1 MQVGDRSSTSA
12 PQFLT
17 GVLMAVL
24 GTAFL
29 VVGSS
34 QAQTSVEHNRIPA
47 RLEALFNNSKL
58 HFELKSNH
66 YDHALVAMM
75 RTEDIDRIEETT
87 GMTALGLAAKDESAD
102 AFDMVEPL
110 VLKYGAD
117 LKLADAN
124 GYTALHYA
132 SAAGNLAVV
141 KFLANFGARVEV
153 EKEEE
158 KEKDKRGKGHRI
170 TPLYMAYKY
179 DRPRVAEFLR
189 MRGAIEIDP
198 DVRAHL
204 KLTHS
209 MSAIAGQIEETLDQL
224 SRTAEQVDRLHRNKS
239 QQPARAPATLRPE
252 AQSPQE
258 P

>member
-1 MQVGDRSSTSA
+1 MQVGDRSFTSA

-17 GVLMAVL
+17 GVLMAAL

-75 RTEDIDRIEETT
+75 LTEDIDMIEETT
-87 GMTALGLAAKDESAD
+87 GMTAMGLAAKDESAD

-117 LKLADAN
+117 LNLADAE

-153 EKEEE
+153 EKGE
-158 KEKDKRGKGHRI
+158 EKDKRRKGHRI

-204 KLTHS
+204 ELTHS
-209 MSAIAGQIEETLDQL
+209 MSAIAGQIEEMLDQL